1 MGLWSELRGTSTYV
15 LGGTV
20 ETSSGK
26 MAWRRERGKVQVVSR
41 RKMWSCYLNK
51 VITILSLSTGKW
63 RVEWQTLWRLTW
75 FSSKAQTTTRYIVLG
90 GKVRYLSKLRLA
102 STRGS

>member
-41 RKMWSCYLNK
+41 RKD
-51 VITILSLSTGKW
+51 
-63 RVEWQTLWRLTW
+63 VELLPH
-75 FSSKAQTTTRYIVLG
+75 
-90 GKVRYLSKLRLA
+90 
-102 STRGS
+102 